1 MCTPWVRR
9 RSEATWWTVPL
20 PTTVRFGSAPVAH
33 LGSGCNG
40 YGCVHLTHC
49 AAQTLYDTLHV
60 GDEVRVIG

>member
-1 MCTPWVRR
+1 M
-9 RSEATWWTVPL
+9 PL